1 MTFPGLPGGPGPLP
15 GNVTGEYARAHAEGA
30 AAEHRIP
37 SAEVLRG
44 LDDARGVRRLRRRL
58 RFWRFLRRV
67 R

>member
-1 MTFPGLPGGPGPLP
+1 
-15 GNVTGEYARAHAEGA
+15 VTGEYARARAEGA